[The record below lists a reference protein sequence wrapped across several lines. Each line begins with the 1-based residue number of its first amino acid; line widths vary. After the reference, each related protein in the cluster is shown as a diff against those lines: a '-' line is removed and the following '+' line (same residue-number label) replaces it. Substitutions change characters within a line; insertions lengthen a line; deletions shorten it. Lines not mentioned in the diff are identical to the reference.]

1 MAAAGVLLW
10 GKNGQTS
17 ADIPTQTMG
26 NPSLRT
32 ALNPRAWLL
41 GFIFLHGFIFP
52 LKKKKSLAVKLQNLI
67 FP

>member
-1 MAAAGVLLW
+1 MAAAGALLE

-52 LKKKKSLAVKLQNLI
+52 
-67 FP
+67 